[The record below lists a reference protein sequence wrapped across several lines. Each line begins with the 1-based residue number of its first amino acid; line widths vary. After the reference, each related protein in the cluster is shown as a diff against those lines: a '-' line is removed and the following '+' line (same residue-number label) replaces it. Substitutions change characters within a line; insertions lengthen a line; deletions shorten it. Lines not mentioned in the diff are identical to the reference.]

1 MELPVSYRYQSR
13 SRRNFGSFKKLKNPI
28 IMSLK
33 PTVNK
38 KDHVQGNLNSDLVI
52 VEYGDYQCPYC
63 GAAYPVLKALMKEF
77 GGQVKF
83 VFRNFPLSEMHQY
96 AKAAAIAAE
105 AANLQGKFWEMHDAI
120 YENQRNLN
128 ELYLFELAEKIGL
141 DISQFKDD
149 IQKAELEE
157 KVDSDFES
165 GIMSGVNGTPSFFI
179 NETKFNGGAED
190 LLELVR

>member
-1 MELPVSYRYQSR
+1 
-13 SRRNFGSFKKLKNPI
+13 
-28 IMSLK
+28 MSLK
-33 PTVNK
+33 PNVSQA
-38 KDHVQGNLNSDLVI
+38 DHAQGNLEADLVI

-63 GAAYPVLKALMKEF
+63 GAAYPVLKELMKEY
-77 GGQVKF
+77 GSQIKF

-96 AKAAAIAAE
+96 ARPAAIAAE

-120 YENQRNLN
+120 YENQQNLN
-128 ELYLFELAEKIGL
+128 ELYLFELAQKIGL

-165 GIMSGVNGTPSFFI
+165 GVMSGVNGTPSFFV
-179 NETKFNGGAED
+179 NGKKFDGGAED
-190 LLELVR
+190 LFELLRENTEN

>member
-1 MELPVSYRYQSR
+1 
-13 SRRNFGSFKKLKNPI
+13 
-28 IMSLK
+28 MSLK

-38 KDHVQGNLNSDLVI
+38 NDHTQGNENADLVI

-96 AKAAAIAAE
+96 ARPAAIAAE
-105 AANLQGKFWEMHDAI
+105 AANLQGKFWGMHDAI
-120 YENQRNLN
+120 YENQGALN
-128 ELYLFELAEKIGL
+128 ENFLMKLAEKLNLNIPQFEKDLRNPGL
-141 DISQFKDD
+141 
-149 IQKAELEE
+149 AE

-165 GIMSGVNGTPSFFI
+165 GIISGVNGTPSFFV
-179 NETKFNGGAED
+179 NDKKFDGSAME
-190 LLELVR
+190 LLQLIRENAVE

>member
-1 MELPVSYRYQSR
+1 
-13 SRRNFGSFKKLKNPI
+13 
-28 IMSLK
+28 MSLK
-33 PTVNK
+33 PSVNK
-38 KDHVQGNLNSDLVI
+38 NDHAQGNLNSDLVI

-96 AKAAAIAAE
+96 AKPAAIAAE

-120 YENQRNLN
+120 YENQGYLNENFLMKLAEQLNLN
-128 ELYLFELAEKIGL
+128 IPQFEKDLQKIELA
-141 DISQFKDD
+141 
-149 IQKAELEE
+149 E

-165 GIMSGVNGTPSFFI
+165 GVMSGVNGTPSFFV
-179 NETKFNGGAED
+179 NDKKFDGSAME
-190 LLELVR
+190 LLQLIRENAVG